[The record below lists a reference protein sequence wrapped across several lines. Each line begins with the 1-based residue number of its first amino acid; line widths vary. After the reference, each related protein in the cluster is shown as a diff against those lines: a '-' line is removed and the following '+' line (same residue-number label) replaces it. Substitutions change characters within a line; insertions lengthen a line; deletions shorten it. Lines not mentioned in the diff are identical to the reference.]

1 MSTTEGDITA
11 TARSSPTSSITH
23 PAISPSSNPATPTG
37 ALPQYFQPPP
47 NSDQSINAMVKGN
60 QQNPQ
65 TLIVTPQPALPLV
78 PGLDAASFESNIQ
91 APLPTD
97 GSSSVVPKE
106 AVILGL
112 EALERQQEE
121 LERRRAVLT
130 AVQRDNPFDALPQRD
145 GRSGHP
151 QDFPYQGDVPSMVHL
166 PTDEEDSQKTLS
178 SINRDNSACDKKG
191 KKGIGKLFRTPLRNR
206 RRSSNKARDELDNNV
221 IRHPDDMDSSA
232 NKKFNQYRKALI
244 DGYLYKRGRQGK
256 WQRRWFESDGEC
268 LRYFKSKKRNKL
280 LATLDLLNVGS
291 VAMDDTDPA
300 DCSFIIEVAG
310 RSYYLCAE
318 SKDHAMDWVIS
329 MNRVREAR
337 MEIGNL
343 KLIEPRQIESKL
355 LDDDYAPRVGVVAPR
370 KRAKGLGN
378 EDFDDEVEYCI
389 DSKQSENSNNVS
401 GVSGFTGA
409 LSPVSGMESVVS
421 SNICAKHMA
430 LVPTRQP
437 SNRRQMALVRW
448 RKRRPSYQNWMR
460 RLSRWAKR
468 LTSVRC
474 VVNEDFQHLDVSARG
489 RHANESTTKL
499 PFVDTSN
506 LTPQGKNDGGLVG
519 QNFPENSSFEVA
531 PDPTMKYPHYTD
543 LNPEIHVAGRT
554 LNQISEGDASI
565 SESPKS
571 RTNDEVYPA
580 YEQKTKACASSW
592 SHTRALRK
600 KLEDSSPRENSTN
613 EDVDSSSGRESPISF
628 DDEASG
634 VV

>member
-1 MSTTEGDITA
+1 MNMKMSVSKLGIG
-11 TARSSPTSSITH
+11 RKRG
-23 PAISPSSNPATPTG
+23 SNAQ
-37 ALPQYFQPPP
+37 L
-47 NSDQSINAMVKGN
+47 
-60 QQNPQ
+60 
-65 TLIVTPQPALPLV
+65 
-78 PGLDAASFESNIQ
+78 SNIVS
-91 APLPTD
+91 PDENEPVTGIPTRYNNN
-97 GSSSVVPKE
+97 K
-106 AVILGL
+106 
-112 EALERQQEE
+112 
-121 LERRRAVLT
+121 
-130 AVQRDNPFDALPQRD
+130 
-145 GRSGHP
+145 
-151 QDFPYQGDVPSMVHL
+151 
-166 PTDEEDSQKTLS
+166 
-178 SINRDNSACDKKG
+178 SIIS
-191 KKGIGKLFRTPLRNR
+191 
-206 RRSSNKARDELDNNV
+206 
-221 IRHPDDMDSSA
+221 
-232 NKKFNQYRKALI
+232 
-244 DGYLYKRGRQGK
+244 GYLYKLGRQGK

-268 LRYFKSKKRNKL
+268 LSYFKSEKRKEL
-280 LATLDLLNVGS
+280 LAQLDLLHVGS

-300 DCSFIIEVAG
+300 DCSFIIDVGG
-310 RSYYLCAE
+310 RKYHLCAE

-343 KLIEPRQIESKL
+343 KLIHPLQE
-355 LDDDYAPRVGVVAPR
+355 DDITPRVVMVAKR
-370 KRAKGLGN
+370 KRAKGLGIEDFN
-378 EDFDDEVEYCI
+378 EDINSIGHI
-389 DSKQSENSNNVS
+389 DGENVNNITGVTFSEASSPGS
-401 GVSGFTGA
+401 GT
-409 LSPVSGMESVVS
+409 ESVDS
-421 SNICAKHMA
+421 SNMNSEQEA
-430 LVPTRQP
+430 LAAARQP

-506 LTPQGKNDGGLVG
+506 LTPQGKNDGGLIG
-519 QNFPENSSFEVA
+519 QNFPANSSFEVT